1 MNYSQLF
8 VIGSAFI
15 MLFAAMPAHAQLS
28 LDAQVRK
35 ELDNKMFLG
44 CVVLAGRPGQ
54 VLCLNA
60 YGEQDTGQPMQT
72 DSIFDVSSITK
83 AATLA
88 STLAITLTHHPEIQL
103 DDLMRQYLPDMTGAG
118 SDQITIR
125 HTVTHRSG
133 LDNTKSLQ
141 AHHQGEELVDKI
153 LRRDVAYPVG
163 SRYAYSCLGMIRMS
177 EMIAAINAKEYGELV
192 QEQLFDKL
200 GMDDSFMVR
209 VPPALRKR
217 AVRARTVEPGVA
229 PMDENARRIGRAVGN
244 AGLFTTAE
252 DLSKVC
258 TLWLQKGRYDGERL
272 FSEQIA
278 EQFTREGM
286 IWKTG
291 NASPEIPDSLSPQV
305 YHHTGYNG
313 HTLMVDP
320 VNRYYVIVLTNW
332 HHPAISVANATS
344 DLARTRIVEAV
355 IREYGLNHPPAQ

>member
-1 MNYSQLF
+1 M
-8 VIGSAFI
+8 IGSAFI
-15 MLFAAMPAHAQLS
+15 LLFAAMLAQAQPL
-28 LDAQVRK
+28 LDTQVQK
-35 ELDNKMFLG
+35 ELDDEMFLG
-44 CVVLAGRPGQ
+44 CVVIAGRPEQ
-54 VLCLNA
+54 VVCLKA
-60 YGEQDTGQPMQT
+60 YGEQDTGQPMRI

-88 STLAITLTHHPEIQL
+88 STLAITMTRHPRIQL
-103 DDLMRQYLPDMTGAG
+103 DDLMRQYLPGMTGAG

-125 HTVTHRSG
+125 HTATHRSG

-141 AHHQGEELVDKI
+141 AHHQGEELVNEI

-177 EMIAAINAKEYGELV
+177 EMIAAINGQEYGELI
-192 QEQLFDKL
+192 QSQLFDKL
-200 GMDDSFMVR
+200 GMDNSFMVS
-209 VPPALRKR
+209 VPPALRGR

-278 EQFTREGM
+278 EQFTRKGI

-291 NASPEIPDSLSPQV
+291 NASTEIPNSLSPQV
-305 YHHTGYNG
+305 YYHTGYNG
-313 HTLMVDP
+313 HSLIVDP
-320 VNRYYVIVLTNW
+320 INRCYVIVLTNW
-332 HHPAISVANATS
+332 HHPAISVTNATS
-344 DLARTRIVEAV
+344 DLARARIAEAV
-355 IREYGLNHPPAQ
+355 IREYGLDRPPAQQP